1 MRETTGGT
9 DMRKLSVLIVVL
21 LSACTASEEEVMT
34 TSVDVDQSKLPALL
48 RDVDALADNS
58 LPVGK
63 ILELAETTPMDD
75 ELQDRYAFE
84 YEGVD
89 EEIQIHVW
97 REQVDWVHLYFSSTS
112 KDLVAAIEETIEPF
126 ARPE

>member
-1 MRETTGGT
+1 
-9 DMRKLSVLIVVL
+9 MRKLSVLIVVL